1 MEFPPRV
8 IFAFAVIAAFISIA
22 VWGVV
27 ALLGA
32 RRLTVAQRTA
42 GISGIL
48 LTMALLTA
56 WVIIAWPAYWD

>member
-8 IFAFAVIAAFISIA
+8 LFALAVIAALIGIA

-27 ALLGA
+27 AVLGA
-32 RRLTVAQRTA
+32 RRLSVAQRTA

>member
-8 IFAFAVIAAFISIA
+8 LFALAVIAAFIGIA

-27 ALLGA
+27 AVRGA

-42 GISGIL
+42 GIGGIL
-48 LTMALLTA
+48 FIMALLTA
-56 WVIIAWPAYWD
+56 WVILAWPAYWD